1 MFDLHRMIEM
11 ERSMSDSALKAKREA
26 LYQMRKGKNI
36 NERVYHRL
44 RDELDLKEET
54 LNHHKSSK
62 H

>member
-1 MFDLHRMIEM
+1 
-11 ERSMSDSALKAKREA
+11 MSKSALKSKREA

-54 LNHHKSSK
+54 LNHHKNAK

>member
-1 MFDLHRMIEM
+1 
-11 ERSMSDSALKAKREA
+11 MSDSALKAKREA